1 MQGIFE
7 FLFKYRP
14 LVFEQGDF
22 GFGAP
27 LSFRTWLG
35 IAGLIA
41 ASAVA
46 TYTIARGK
54 SSVMDRGIMAGLR
67 VALLAVLV
75 FCLMQPALT
84 LSTVV
89 PQQNFVG
96 ILMDDSRS
104 MQLADEDGRVRS
116 SFFAEAFTPEQ
127 SSLLQALSERFV
139 LRFFRFSDVARR
151 VDGLG
156 EMTFD
161 GTHTNLANALDAA
174 RSELSGVPLSGL
186 VMVTD
191 GADTGERPLT
201 EAIVPLQAAGVPV
214 FTVGLGDESLDPDI
228 ELGRVEL
235 PRTVLQG
242 STLMV
247 DVVVTQHGFN
257 RGTTVPLIVEDD
269 SRILAEETVELG
281 PDGEPVVT
289 RIGLELDQPGARR
302 VHFSIPAQSRERV
315 DRNNARNAWVDVVGE
330 REKVL
335 YFEGEPRW
343 EVKFMRRAV
352 ADDENLQLVLL
363 QRTAESKFL
372 RLDVSDS
379 TELEFGFPTTR
390 EELYRYRGL
399 IIGSV
404 EASFFTHDQLQM
416 LADFVSVR
424 GGSLLFL
431 GGLSSFAEGGWE
443 GTPVEEVMPVL
454 LGEPGGGGGE
464 DGFFSEIKVSPTP
477 AGLAHP
483 VVQLDAEPDEL
494 RERWDGLPP
503 LTTVNPI
510 DEVRPGA
517 TVLLTGERTEGGGQQ
532 VVLAYQRYGRGT
544 SIALTAQDTW
554 LWQMHADVPLED
566 QSHES
571 FWKQMLRWMV
581 DGVPEPVVASASEE
595 EVEPGEAVQVTA
607 SVRDSTFLD
616 LNDATVIAT
625 ITSPTGMV
633 EELPLE
639 WTVEEDGAY
648 AAPFRPA
655 EQGDYEISIRAER
668 EGTEMGT
675 DVTHLHAAPSDREFF
690 GAARRTQLLQRIAE
704 DTGGQFYTRD
714 DVSSLPDDI
723 TISGAGVTLVD
734 ELDLWDMP
742 ALFLLM
748 LLLMGA
754 EWGYRKVRGLV

>member
-14 LVFEQGDF
+14 LVFEEGEF
-22 GFGAP
+22 AFAAP
-27 LSFRTWLG
+27 LSVRTWLIIVG
-35 IAGLIA
+35 LVAAG
-41 ASAVA
+41 AVA

-54 SSVMDRGIMAGLR
+54 SSVADRGVMAGLR

-104 MQLADEDGRVRS
+104 MQLADDDGTVRN
-116 SFFAEAFTPEQ
+116 SFFAEAFTVGESP
-127 SSLLQALSERFV
+127 LIQALSERFV

-151 VDGLG
+151 VDGLE

-161 GTHTNLANALDAA
+161 GTHTNIANALDVA
-174 RSELSGVPLSGL
+174 RAELSGVPLSGL
-186 VMVTD
+186 VVVTD

-214 FTVGLGDESLDPDI
+214 FTVGLGDETLEPDI

-235 PRTVLQG
+235 PRTALQG

-247 DVVVTQHGFN
+247 DVVVTQSGFS
-257 RGTTVPLIVEDD
+257 RGSTVPVIVEDD
-269 SRILAEETVELG
+269 TRILAEENVELG

-289 RIGLELDQPGARR
+289 RIGIELQEPGARR
-302 VHFSIPAQSRERV
+302 VRFRIPGQPGERV
-315 DRNNARNAWVDVVGE
+315 ERNNARNAWIDVVGDS
-330 REKVL
+330 EKIL

-352 ADDENLQLVLL
+352 AEDDNLQLVLL

-372 RLDVSDS
+372 RLEVSDS

-390 EELYRYRGL
+390 QELYRYRAL
-399 IIGSV
+399 VIGSV

-416 LADFVSVR
+416 IADFVSER
-424 GGSLLFL
+424 GGGLLFL
-431 GGLSSFAEGGWE
+431 GGLSAFAEGGWA
-443 GTPVEEVMPVL
+443 GTPVEEVMPVV
-454 LGEPGGGGGE
+454 LGAPAGE
-464 DGFFSEIKVSPTP
+464 EGYFAEIDVTPTP
-477 AGLAHP
+477 AGFAHP
-483 VVQLDAEPDEL
+483 AVQLDAEPGDL
-494 RERWDGLPP
+494 RDRWEALPP
-503 LTTVNPI
+503 LTVVNPV
-510 DEVRPGA
+510 DDVRPGA
-517 TVLLTGERTEGGGQQ
+517 TVLLTGSRSEGGEQI
-532 VVLAYQRYGRGT
+532 VLSYQRYGRGT

-554 LWQMHADVPLED
+554 LWQMHSDVSLED

-571 FWKQMLRWMV
+571 FWKQMLRWLV
-581 DGVPEPVVASASEE
+581 DGVPDPVLAVAAEE
-595 EVEPGEAVQVTA
+595 EVEPGEAVPLTA
-607 SVRDSTFLD
+607 SVSDSTFLEV
-616 LNDATVIAT
+616 NDATVVAT
-625 ITSPTGMV
+625 VTSPSGLV
-633 EELPLE
+633 EEVPLE
-639 WTVEEDGAY
+639 WTVEEDGQY
-648 AAPFRPA
+648 EAPFRPL
-655 EQGDYEISIRAER
+655 ELGDYEIRIDAQRQGASL
-668 EGTEMGT
+668 GT
-675 DVTHLHAAPSDREFF
+675 DVTYLHSAPSDREFF
-690 GAARRTQLLQRIAE
+690 GAARRTQLLQRIAD

-714 DVSSLPDDI
+714 DVASLPEDI
-723 TISGAGVTLVD
+723 TISGAGVTLVE

-754 EWGYRKVRGLV
+754 EWGYRRIRGLV

>member
-1 MQGIFE
+1 MDGIFE
-7 FLFKYRP
+7 LLFKYRP

-22 GFGAP
+22 GFAAAT
-27 LSFRTWLG
+27 SFRTWLG

-54 SSVMDRGIMAGLR
+54 STVADRGVMAGLR
-67 VALLAVLV
+67 VALLATLV

-104 MQLADEDGRVRS
+104 MQLEDEDGEVRS
-116 SFFAEAFTPEQ
+116 SFFAEAFTPEE
-127 SSLLQALSERFV
+127 SELLEGLSERFA
-139 LRFFRFSDVARR
+139 LRFFRFSDAARR

-156 EMTFD
+156 EMTFN

-174 RSELSGVPLSGL
+174 RSELSGVPLSAL
-186 VMVTD
+186 VVVTD

-214 FTVGLGDESLDPDI
+214 FTVGLGDDSLEPDI

-235 PRTVLQG
+235 PRTVLRG

-247 DVVVTQHGFN
+247 DVVVTQNGLSP
-257 RGTTVPLIVEDD
+257 GSTVPLIVEDETQ
-269 SRILAEETVELG
+269 ILTEESVELG
-281 PDGEPVVT
+281 ADGEPAVA
-289 RIGLELDQPGARR
+289 RIGIELPESGARR
-302 VHFSIPAQSRERV
+302 VRFSIPAQPGERV

-330 REKVL
+330 REKIL

-352 ADDENLQLVLL
+352 SDDENLQLVLL

-372 RLDVSDS
+372 RLEVSDS

-390 EELYRYRGL
+390 EELYRYRAL
-399 IIGSV
+399 VIGSV

-416 LADFVSVR
+416 IADFVSER
-424 GGSLLFL
+424 GGGLLFL
-431 GGLSSFAEGGWE
+431 GGLGAFAEGGWA
-443 GTPVEEVMPVL
+443 GTPVEEVMPVVL
-454 LGEPGGGGGE
+454 AEPA
-464 DGFFSEIKVSPTP
+464 DGDGYFSEIEVGPTP
-477 AGLAHP
+477 AGYAHP
-483 VVQLDAEPDEL
+483 AVQLDAEPEEL
-494 RERWDGLPP
+494 GERWEALPP
-503 LTTVNPI
+503 LTIVNELS
-510 DEVRPGA
+510 EVRPGA
-517 TVLLTGERTEGGGQQ
+517 TVLLTGDRSEGGEQ
-532 VVLAYQRYGRGT
+532 VVLAYQRYGRGV

-554 LWQMHADVPLED
+554 LWQMHSDVSLED

-571 FWKQMLRWMV
+571 FWKQMLRWLV
-581 DGVPEPVVASASEE
+581 DGVPDPIVAGAAEE
-595 EVEPGEAVQVTA
+595 EVEPGEAVELTA
-607 SVRDSTFLD
+607 SVRDSTFID
-616 LNDATVIAT
+616 VNDATVIAT
-625 ITSPTGMV
+625 VTSPSGIV
-633 EELPLE
+633 EEIPLE
-639 WTVEEDGAY
+639 WTVEEDGQY
-648 AAPFRPA
+648 AAPFQPT
-655 EQGDYEISIRAER
+655 ELGDYEIEIGASRQEALL
-668 EGTEMGT
+668 GT
-675 DVTHLHAAPSDREFF
+675 DVTYLHAAPSDREFF

-704 DTGGQFYTRD
+704 DTGGQFYTPD
-714 DVSSLPDDI
+714 NVESLPEDI
-723 TISGAGVTLVD
+723 TISGGGVTLTE

-754 EWGYRKVRGLV
+754 EWGYRRIRGLV

>member
-14 LVFEQGDF
+14 LVFEQGEF
-22 GFGAP
+22 AFAAP
-27 LSFRTWLG
+27 LSVRTWL
-35 IAGLIA
+35 IVVGLIA
-41 ASAVA
+41 AGAVA

-54 SSVMDRGIMAGLR
+54 SSVVDRGVMAALR
-67 VALLAVLV
+67 VGLLAVLV

-104 MQLADEDGRVRS
+104 MQLADEDGTVRS
-116 SFFAEAFTPEQ
+116 SFFAEQFTRGESP
-127 SSLLQALSERFV
+127 LIQALSERFV

-151 VDGLG
+151 VDGLE

-161 GTHTNLANALDAA
+161 GTHTNIANALDVA
-174 RSELSGVPLSGL
+174 RGELSGVPLSGL
-186 VMVTD
+186 VVVTD

-214 FTVGLGDESLDPDI
+214 FTVGLGDETLEPDI

-235 PRTVLQG
+235 PRTALQG

-247 DVVVTQHGFN
+247 DVVVTQSGFS
-257 RGTTVPLIVEDD
+257 RGSTVPVIVEDD
-269 SRILAEETVELG
+269 TRILAEESVELG
-281 PDGEPVVT
+281 PAGEPVVT
-289 RIGLELDQPGARR
+289 RIGIELQEPGARR
-302 VHFSIPAQSRERV
+302 VRFRIPGQPGERV
-315 DRNNARNAWVDVVGE
+315 ERNNARNAWIDVVGE
-330 REKVL
+330 SEKIL

-372 RLDVSDS
+372 RLEVSDS

-390 EELYRYRGL
+390 QELYRYRAL
-399 IIGSV
+399 VIGSV
-404 EASFFTHDQLQM
+404 EASFFTFDQLQM
-416 LADFVSVR
+416 IADFVSER
-424 GGSLLFL
+424 GGGLLFL
-431 GGLSSFAEGGWE
+431 GGLSSFAEGGWA
-443 GTPVEEVMPVL
+443 GTPVEEVMPVI
-454 LGEPGGGGGE
+454 LGPPAGE
-464 DGFFSEIKVSPTP
+464 EGYFSEIDVTPTP
-477 AGLAHP
+477 AGFAHP
-483 VVQLDAEPDEL
+483 AVQLDAEPADL
-494 RERWDGLPP
+494 RTRWEALPP
-503 LTTVNPI
+503 LTVVNPI
-510 DEVRPGA
+510 NAVRPGA
-517 TVLLTGERTEGGGQQ
+517 TVLLTGSRSEGGEQI
-532 VVLAYQRYGRGT
+532 VLSYQRYGRGT

-554 LWQMHADVPLED
+554 LWQMHSDVTLED

-571 FWKQMLRWMV
+571 FWKQMLRWLV
-581 DGVPEPVVASASEE
+581 DGVPNPVLAVAGEE
-595 EVEPGEAVQVTA
+595 EVEPGESVELTA

-616 LNDATVIAT
+616 VNDATVTAT
-625 ITSPTGMV
+625 VTSPSGLV
-633 EELPLE
+633 EEVPLE
-639 WTVEEDGAY
+639 WTVEEDGQY
-648 AAPFRPA
+648 AAPFRPL
-655 EQGDYEISIRAER
+655 ELGDYEIQINAQRQEASL
-668 EGTEMGT
+668 GT
-675 DVTHLHAAPSDREFF
+675 DVTYLHSAPSDREFF
-690 GAARRTQLLQRIAE
+690 GAARRTQLLRRIAD

-714 DVSSLPDDI
+714 NVATLPEDI

-754 EWGYRKVRGLV
+754 EWGYRRIRGLV

>member
-1 MQGIFE
+1 VQGIFE

-14 LVFEQGDF
+14 LVFEQADF
-22 GFGAP
+22 AFAAP
-27 LSFRTWLG
+27 MSFRTWLG

-54 SSVMDRGIMAGLR
+54 STVADRGVMAGLR

-104 MQLADEDGRVRS
+104 MQLADDDGTVRS
-116 SFFAEAFTPEQ
+116 SFFAEAFTPEE
-127 SSLLQALSERFV
+127 SPLMQALSERFV
-139 LRFFRFSDVARR
+139 LRFFRFSDIARR

-156 EMTFD
+156 EMTFE

-214 FTVGLGDESLDPDI
+214 FTVGLGDDTLEPDI
-228 ELGRVEL
+228 ELGRVDL
-235 PRTVLQG
+235 PRTALQG

-247 DVVVTQHGFN
+247 DVVVTQNGFG
-257 RGTTVPLIVEDD
+257 RGSSVPVIVEDD
-269 SRILAEETVELG
+269 TRILSEQSLELG
-281 PDGEPVVT
+281 PDGQPVVT
-289 RIGLELDQPGARR
+289 RIGIELQEPGARR
-302 VHFSIPAQSRERV
+302 VRFRIPAQPGERV
-315 DRNNARNAWVDVVGE
+315 DRNNARNAWIDVVGE
-330 REKVL
+330 REKIL

-352 ADDENLQLVLL
+352 ATDENLQLVLL

-390 EELYRYRGL
+390 QELYRYRAL
-399 IIGSV
+399 VIGSV

-416 LADFVSVR
+416 IADFVSER
-424 GGSLLFL
+424 GGGLLFL
-431 GGLSSFAEGGWE
+431 GGLSAFAEGGWA
-443 GTPVEEVMPVL
+443 GTPVEEVMPVV
-454 LGEPGGGGGE
+454 LGEPQGGE
-464 DGFFSEIKVSPTP
+464 GGYFSEIDVTPTP

-483 VVQLDAEPDEL
+483 AVQLDAEPEDL
-494 RERWDGLPP
+494 RDRWDALPP
-503 LTTVNPI
+503 LTIVNPLNQ
-510 DEVRPGA
+510 VRPGA
-517 TVLLTGERTEGGGQQ
+517 TVLLTGTRSEGGEQ

-554 LWQMHADVPLED
+554 LWQMHSDVSLED

-571 FWKQMLRWMV
+571 FWKQMLRWLV
-581 DGVPEPVVASASEE
+581 DGVPNPVVATAAEE
-595 EVEPGEAVQVTA
+595 EIEPGEAVQLTA

-616 LNDATVIAT
+616 VNDATVVAT
-625 ITSPTGMV
+625 ITSPAGIV
-633 EELPLE
+633 QELPLE
-639 WTVEEDGAY
+639 WTVEEDGEY
-648 AAPFRPA
+648 AAPFRPS
-655 EQGDYEISIRAER
+655 ELGDYEIRIDAQRLEASL
-668 EGTEMGT
+668 GS
-675 DVTHLHAAPSDREFF
+675 DVTYLHAAPSDREFF
-690 GAARRTQLLQRIAE
+690 GAARRTQLLQRIAD

-714 DVSSLPDDI
+714 DVSRLPEDI

-754 EWGYRKVRGLV
+754 EWGYRRIRGLV

>member
-1 MQGIFE
+1 MENLFE
-7 FLFKYRP
+7 LLFKYRP
-14 LVFEQGDF
+14 LVFEQADF
-22 GFGAP
+22 AFAAP
-27 LSFRTWLG
+27 ISFRTWLG

-54 SSVMDRGIMAGLR
+54 STVTDRGVMAGLR
-67 VALLAVLV
+67 VALLATLV
-75 FCLMQPALT
+75 FCLMQPALS

-96 ILMDDSRS
+96 VLMDDSRS
-104 MQLADEDGRVRS
+104 MQLEGDDGTVRS
-116 SFFAEAFTPEQ
+116 SFYSEAFTPEE
-127 SSLLQALSERFV
+127 SPLLQALSERFA

-151 VDGLG
+151 VDGLE
-156 EMTFD
+156 EMTFN

-174 RSELSGVPLSGL
+174 RAELSGVPLSGL

-214 FTVGLGDESLDPDI
+214 FTVGLGEESLEPDI

-235 PRTVLQG
+235 PRRVLQG

-247 DVVVTQHGFN
+247 DVVVTQNGF
-257 RGTTVPLIVEDD
+257 RPGTAVPIIIEDD
-269 SRILAEETVELG
+269 TRILTEETVELG
-281 PDGEPVVT
+281 ADGEPVVA
-289 RIGLELDQPGARR
+289 RIGIELPEAGARR
-302 VHFSIPAQSRERV
+302 VRFSIPSQAGERV

-330 REKVL
+330 REKIL

-352 ADDENLQLVLL
+352 SGDENLQLVLL

-372 RLDVSDS
+372 RLEVSDS

-390 EELYRYRGL
+390 EELYRYRAL
-399 IIGSV
+399 VIGSV

-416 LADFVSVR
+416 IADFVSER
-424 GGSLLFL
+424 GGGLLFL
-431 GGLSSFAEGGWE
+431 GGLSAFAEGGWA
-443 GTPVEEVMPVL
+443 GTPVEEVMPVI
-454 LGEPGGGGGE
+454 LGEPSRGE
-464 DGFFSEIKVSPTP
+464 FGYFSEIEVMPTP
-477 AGLAHP
+477 AGYAHP
-483 VVQLDAEPDEL
+483 AVQLDAEPLEL
-494 RERWDGLPP
+494 QERWEALPP
-503 LTTVNPI
+503 LTVVNPLT
-510 DEVRPGA
+510 EVRPGA
-517 TVLLTGERTEGGGQQ
+517 TVLLNGDRTEGGPRQ
-532 VVLAYQRYGRGT
+532 VVLAYQRYGRGV

-571 FWKQMLRWMV
+571 FWKQMLRWLV
-581 DGVPEPVVASASEE
+581 DGVPDPVVASSAEE
-595 EVEPGEAVQVTA
+595 EVEPGETVALTA
-607 SVRDSTFLD
+607 SVRDSTFID
-616 LNDATVIAT
+616 VNDATVLARV
-625 ITSPTGMV
+625 TGPSGLT
-633 EELPLE
+633 EEIPLE

-648 AAPFRPA
+648 AGSYRPTQ
-655 EQGDYEISIRAER
+655 QGDYEVEIVAMRQGAPLGSAI
-668 EGTEMGT
+668 TY
-675 DVTHLHAAPSDREFF
+675 LHSAPSDREFF

-704 DTGGQFYTRD
+704 DTGGQYYTPET
-714 DVSSLPDDI
+714 VSRLPEDI
-723 TISGAGVTLVD
+723 TISGAGVTLTE

-754 EWGYRKVRGLV
+754 EWGYRRIRGLV